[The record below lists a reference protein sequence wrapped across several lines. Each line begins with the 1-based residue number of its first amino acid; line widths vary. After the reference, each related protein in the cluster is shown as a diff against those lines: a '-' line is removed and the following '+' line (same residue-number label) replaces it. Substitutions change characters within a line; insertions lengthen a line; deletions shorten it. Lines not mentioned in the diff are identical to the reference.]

1 MPFVLAYTKP
11 GEGIYD
17 NRSFPGH
24 IAYKC
29 DIDHSMHLAISD
41 DGKEFTALRN
51 NTGILFPKATF
62 DEGPWPGIT
71 KTLQYPW
78 LCRAY
83 DGSFIVTAVR
93 RNENAPDPLS
103 VGSAMVFT
111 SKDLVRYEES
121 GFLHLSDSEI
131 RHPRCR
137 WESEKDAYYL
147 EWETD
152 DGMFCGYTKYFHEVK
167 DKSPV
172 DKPTFISADNYGI
185 PEAIPGNILE
195 ITDSEAKVIRQY
207 FDVIYNTGM
216 EPPVFEAQAGDTPDF
231 HSLPRVR
238 MLYSDGSVHDKVV
251 DWDKT
256 AFDAIDF
263 SKAGDY
269 EIPGTVFQRHWD
281 FPLKLSKFEEEN
293 LLFRGGMSDPCI
305 TFYHGKYYLTSSGP
319 LLMRVS
325 DTLEGVHQ
333 GRIIRFF
340 NDFGAAPELHI
351 INDVP
356 YIFTSK
362 HGGEVGKDEW
372 WLVDGAILRCNGEI
386 EDPDAWEAP
395 RLVVRPDG
403 RKLTPD
409 GLSIDISYFYD
420 AGVHYAIWSD
430 RKIHYVDGKFVDRV
444 SPEPADI
451 YIATIDPDAPWQL
464 TSQPQCI
471 IRPMYGWDR
480 CETEV
485 DEGPY
490 ILRHGNDLFFTIS
503 GSSTG
508 MSDLYTLGVLKAKT
522 GVNLLD
528 PSNWDW
534 LPYPLLTKESV
545 PNQFGPGHNN
555 FVKDP
560 ITGDDIMSYHAV
572 PHDAN
577 GLALGRQP
585 GMRRVHWAAT
595 GLPYLE
601 MTEERDLD
609 PRFKNV
615 ILKVTVR

>member
-1 MPFVLAYTKP
+1 M
-11 GEGIYD
+11 
-17 NRSFPGH
+17 
-24 IAYKC
+24 
-29 DIDHSMHLAISD
+29 
-41 DGKEFTALRN
+41 DG
-51 NTGILFPKATF
+51 
-62 DEGPWPGIT
+62 
-71 KTLQYPW
+71 Q
-78 LCRAY
+78 
-83 DGSFIVTAVR
+83 
-93 RNENAPDPLS
+93 
-103 VGSAMVFT
+103 
-111 SKDLVRYEES
+111 
-121 GFLHLSDSEI
+121 
-131 RHPRCR
+131 
-137 WESEKDAYYL
+137 
-147 EWETD
+147 
-152 DGMFCGYTKYFHEVK
+152 
-167 DKSPV
+167 
-172 DKPTFISADNYGI
+172 
-185 PEAIPGNILE
+185 
-195 ITDSEAKVIRQY
+195 
-207 FDVIYNTGM
+207 
-216 EPPVFEAQAGDTPDF
+216 
-231 HSLPRVR
+231 
-238 MLYSDGSVHDKVV
+238 
-251 DWDKT
+251 
-256 AFDAIDF
+256 
-263 SKAGDY
+263 
-269 EIPGTVFQRHWD
+269 
-281 FPLKLSKFEEEN
+281 
-293 LLFRGGMSDPCI
+293 
-305 TFYHGKYYLTSSGP
+305 
-319 LLMRVS
+319 
-325 DTLEGVHQ
+325 
-333 GRIIRFF
+333 
-340 NDFGAAPELHI
+340 
-351 INDVP
+351 
-356 YIFTSK
+356 
-362 HGGEVGKDEW
+362 
-372 WLVDGAILRCNGEI
+372 
-386 EDPDAWEAP
+386 
-395 RLVVRPDG
+395 
-403 RKLTPD
+403 
-409 GLSIDISYFYD
+409 
-420 AGVHYAIWSD
+420 
-430 RKIHYVDGKFVDRV
+430 FVDRV

-560 ITGDDIMSYHAV
+560 VTGDDIMSYHAV